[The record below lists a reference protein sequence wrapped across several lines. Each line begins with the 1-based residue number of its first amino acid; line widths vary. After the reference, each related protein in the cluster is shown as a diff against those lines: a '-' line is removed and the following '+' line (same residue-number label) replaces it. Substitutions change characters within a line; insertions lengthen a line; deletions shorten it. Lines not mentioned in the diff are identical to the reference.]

1 MTRTIKLG
9 LFGLALS
16 AMATSTA
23 GAQTAET
30 EAVVEGPGVALGEGA
45 VFHPAISVE
54 TGVVSNVFY
63 EDGDRANN
71 DPVASAIARVVAGFS
86 IASQTHKLAEE
97 ETPAIENEGDEENPE
112 EPPPPAKV
120 DFRFGAQA
128 ILNGYLSSNDNVQDQ
143 TDVGVGAN
151 GDVTFLPQGDFA
163 VRLAD
168 EFLRDARPHNFE
180 STGNLN
186 RDYNHFMAGG
196 TLQPQGRTISVGAR
210 YENTIDRFESD
221 QADFANRLQHLIGLR
236 GEWRLYPYTKFFAD
250 ASYGFFD
257 TLGDPSMQV
266 KSKSNPLRLQVGV
279 GTALTE
285 VTTLRG
291 YIGYANGFYDEGTN
305 FSNVIGGAEFG
316 YRYTQYGRFR
326 IIADYNFRDS
336 LQANFY
342 RDYALLAFLDQQ
354 FGLFVFSAD
363 GGVRLRKY
371 ESVLGNVGGDDSRD
385 DVLLSGAARLAYLL
399 RDWLAITARFEV
411 TVDQTDYTYMAG
423 GITDS
428 PEFTRYEAYL
438 GVSAAF

>member
-9 LFGLALS
+9 LFGLAIS
-16 AMATSTA
+16 AMATRTA
-23 GAQTAET
+23 GAQTAQT
-30 EAVVEGPGVALGEGA
+30 DALVEGPGVALGEGA
-45 VFHPAISVE
+45 VFHPSVSVE

-63 EDGDRANN
+63 EDGDRATN

-86 IASQTHKLAEE
+86 IASQTHKLEEE
-97 ETPAIENEGDEENPE
+97 ETPAVETEGEEPE

-120 DFRFGAQA
+120 DFRFGGQA
-128 ILNGYLSSNDNVQDQ
+128 ILNGYLSSNDRVQDQ
-143 TDVGVGAN
+143 TDVGVGLN

-163 VRLAD
+163 VRLSD
-168 EFLRDARPHNFE
+168 EFIRDARPHNFE

-196 TLQPQGRTISVGAR
+196 MLQPQGRTISVGAR
-210 YENTIDRFESD
+210 YENTIDRFESND
-221 QADFANRLQHLIGLR
+221 AAFANRLQHLIGLR

-257 TLGDPSMQV
+257 TLGSEGDMF
-266 KSKSNPLRLQVGV
+266 KSASNPLRLQVGV

-285 VTTLRG
+285 VTTLRA
-291 YIGYANGFYDEGTN
+291 YVGYANGFYDTGTN
-305 FSNVIGGAEFG
+305 FSNAIGGAEFG
-316 YRYTQYGRFR
+316 YRYTQYGRIR
-326 IIADYNFRDS
+326 LVADYNFRDS

-342 RDYALLAFLDQQ
+342 RDYSFLAFLDQQ

-371 ESVLGNVGGDDSRD
+371 EGIPMAIGGSDSRD

-411 TVDQTDYTYMAG
+411 TVDKTDYTYTAG

>member
-1 MTRTIKLG
+1 
-9 LFGLALS
+9 LFGLALC
-16 AMATSTA
+16 AMTTRTA
-23 GAQTAET
+23 AAQTAQT
-30 EAVVEGPGVALGEGA
+30 DALVEGPGVALGEGA
-45 VFHPAISVE
+45 VFHPSISVE
-54 TGVVSNVFY
+54 TGVISNVFY
-63 EDGDRANN
+63 EDGDRATN
-71 DPVASAIARVVAGFS
+71 DPVAAAIARVVAGFS
-86 IASQTHKLAEE
+86 IASQTHKLEEE
-97 ETPAIENEGDEENPE
+97 ETPAVETEGEEAE

-120 DFRFGAQA
+120 DFRLGGQA

-143 TDVGVGAN
+143 TDVGVGLN

-163 VRLAD
+163 VRLSD
-168 EFLRDARPHNFE
+168 EFIRDARPHNFE

-221 QADFANRLQHLIGLR
+221 MAAFANRLQHLIGLR

-257 TLGDPSMQV
+257 TLGSEGDTF
-266 KSKSNPLRLQVGV
+266 KSASNPLRVQVGV

-291 YIGYANGFYDEGTN
+291 YIGYANGFYDTGTN

-316 YRYTQYGRFR
+316 YRYTQYGRIR
-326 IIADYNFRDS
+326 LVADYNFRDS

-342 RDYALLAFLDQQ
+342 RDYSFLAFLDQQ

-371 ESVLGNVGGDDSRD
+371 EGIPTALGGADSRD

-411 TVDQTDYTYMAG
+411 TVDQTDYMYTAG